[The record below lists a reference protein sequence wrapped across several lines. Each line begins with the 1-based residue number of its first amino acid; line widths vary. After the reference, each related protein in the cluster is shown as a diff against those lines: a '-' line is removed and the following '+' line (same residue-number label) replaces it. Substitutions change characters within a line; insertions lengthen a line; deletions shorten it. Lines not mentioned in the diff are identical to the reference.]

1 MQATLVQIA
10 QQAQRNVVRRRNNR
24 GSVHANQLLSCK
36 IRIRNV
42 IIAGQHKR
50 LIQLQALLAKCAN
63 VAVEAR
69 AAGVGG
75 GVDHACNAAMTMI

>member
-1 MQATLVQIA
+1 MQTALVQIA
-10 QQAQRNVVRRRNNR
+10 QQPKRNVVRRRNNSR
-24 GSVHANQLLSCK
+24 SVHANQLLSCK

-50 LIQLQALLAKCAN
+50 LIKLQALLAKCAN

-75 GVDHACNAAMTMI
+75 GVDHACDSAMTVI